1 MDEHQHENVE
11 SSENE
16 SETDETQWHYQ
27 RKSSKHGY
35 NPSETSCGQLYD
47 ADEYLPSTRILIC
60 NKCNSPGHLKKN
72 CKGTTELCRRCGHD
86 RKDGND
92 HKNCCIKCHHCGE
105 EHESTNYKCSKI
117 SKFRE
122 GLLIKLKENKHLL
135 PAHIQ
140 FYIPQQFREQKDD
153 KALVNN
159 NIGIYQVQAQ
169 KGIIFNNN
177 QQDFNKWSK
186 LNAKL
191 SLPSTTNNIST
202 WNSELKQLQE
212 ELNNLKKKK

>member
-1 MDEHQHENVE
+1 M
-11 SSENE
+11 
-16 SETDETQWHYQ
+16 
-27 RKSSKHGY
+27 
-35 NPSETSCGQLYD
+35 PSL
-47 ADEYLPSTRILIC
+47 
-60 NKCNSPGHLKKN
+60 
-72 CKGTTELCRRCGHD
+72 
-86 RKDGND
+86 
-92 HKNCCIKCHHCGE
+92 
-105 EHESTNYKCSKI
+105 
-117 SKFRE
+117 RE